1 MTTTIR
7 NVQVAQDPWNDN
19 TDPKIRAWKEMSD
32 YRISRDAVIKAGQTK
47 SPALPLSLLMAVH
60 KAGMRVDQVASATGV
75 APATV
80 SLALRRNGLTDKI
93 GRRGQTV
100 LRQCSAAAPLAIALK
115 VMPIEMPPTTRRA
128 AVLKGVPAE
137 ERARLRDEFYAV
149 SERLRKMGLTF
160 EHVAILSGRAIQSV
174 HQWRVRKDGN
184 YPAPPQ
190 DVIDDLKRAAER
202 HEAVLARARALLE
215 IVS

>member
-19 TDPKIRAWKEMSD
+19 TDPKVRAWKEMSD
-32 YRISRDAVIKAGQTK
+32 YRISRDAVMKAGQTK

-60 KAGMRVDQVASATGV
+60 KAGMRVDQVASTTGV
-75 APATV
+75 APTTV

-100 LRQCSAAAPLAIALK
+100 LRQCAAAAPLPVTIK
-115 VMPIEMPPTTRRA
+115 VVLIDMPTARRA
-128 AVLKGVPAE
+128 ALRKSMPAG

-149 SERLRKMGLTF
+149 SERLRKIGLTF
-160 EHVAILSGRAIQSV
+160 EHIAILSGRAIQSV
-174 HQWRVRKDGN
+174 HQWRVRKNGN
-184 YPAPPQ
+184 YPAPSQ
-190 DVIDDLKRAAER
+190 DIIDDLKRAAER